1 MWLLVGRVAKVE
13 YVGSGEPSRST
24 VRREVP
30 EGVTKTAE

>member
-1 MWLLVGRVAKVE
+1 MWLLGGREAKVE
-13 YVGSGEPSRST
+13 YVSSDEPTRSM